1 MYMECKKYNVMDG
14 EPHLGKIEECDLKA
28 NKYEVEDLI
37 IDQLFDDETYP
48 SGMIFFFTDDYTDYD
63 IEIDGSDYIDVE
75 MVVDYLDGL
84 EDEGIINKDELYAR
98 ADVVNPLMRK
108 KK

>member
-1 MYMECKKYNVMDG
+1 MERKKYDVMDG
-14 EPHLGKIEECDLKA
+14 EPHLGKIEECELKA

-37 IDQLFDDETYP
+37 IDQLFDDETCP
-48 SGMIFFFTDDYTDYD
+48 AGMIFFFTDDYTDYD

-84 EDEGIINKDELYAR
+84 EEGEINKDELYAR
-98 ADVVNPLMRK
+98 AAIVNQLMRK